1 MKRTYIPVNNKFTSK
16 KIFFDDI
23 LLMETEAN
31 NISIIT
37 AKGRVSFRGT
47 SKEMRKWVEGK
58 DYFYTCHSYL
68 VVNFRMVSSIENGWV
83 YFRNGEQR
91 HLGKKYFFK
100 AKAAYADYI
109 A

>member
-47 SKEMRKWVEGK
+47 SKEMRKCG
-58 DYFYTCHSYL
+58 
-68 VVNFRMVSSIENGWV
+68 R
-83 YFRNGEQR
+83 
-91 HLGKKYFFK
+91 
-100 AKAAYADYI
+100 
-109 A
+109 